1 MRCVAG
7 EGLVTFGE
15 TIDCN
20 GNTDGMPTPKLNPHV
35 PARYDTADV
44 DLASIDGVLS
54 TTRSVRLR
62 LDLERE
68 IPHDLIE
75 DCIDVAEQGP
85 GGGNQASRRWLLIRD
100 PARRQA
106 IGDMYSSIVGSF
118 MQRGRDATAGTG
130 HPMEQ
135 VMKSAAHLSEHL
147 ADVPVIV
154 IPCVWGT
161 HDNSGKPGLFDS
173 VLQSAWSF
181 CLAARARG
189 LATAWTTAILNKED
203 ELRELLGIPDG
214 VTPIALLPLA
224 WAKGTEFGAVPR
236 RRANE
241 IAYVDGWGRT
251 WEDRG
256 DESDARTMGECPGAT
271 VEMDI
276 DASPERLWE
285 IVSDINTGAAFSEE
299 FVRAQWAPG
308 HDGPAPGAKFIGHNQ
323 HPALGEWQMDLTVT
337 ECEPNVLFGWATG
350 DSDDTA
356 GARWRYE
363 IDHLHGQRSRLR
375 HTVRLGPGPSGLTAA
390 VESMP
395 DKEPR
400 IISRRQSEHLANMAR
415 CVEGIKALAEGSA

>member
-1 MRCVAG
+1 
-7 EGLVTFGE
+7 
-15 TIDCN
+15 
-20 GNTDGMPTPKLNPHV
+20 MPTPELNPHV
-35 PARYDTADV
+35 PARYDTADA

-62 LDLERE
+62 LDFERE
-68 IPHDLIE
+68 VPHDLVL

-100 PARRQA
+100 PAQRQA
-106 IGDMYSSIVGSF
+106 IGDMYKSVVGAF

-135 VMKSAAHLSEHL
+135 VMKSAFHLAEHL
-147 ADVPVIV
+147 AEVPVIV
-154 IPCVWGT
+154 IPCVWGM

-203 ELRELLGIPDG
+203 ELRDVLGIPAG
-214 VTPIALLPLA
+214 VTPVALLPLA
-224 WAKGTEFGAVPR
+224 WSKGTEFGSVPR

-251 WEDRG
+251 WEARG
-256 DESDARTMGECPGAT
+256 AQSAARSLGEGPGAT
-271 VEMDI
+271 VEVDI
-276 DASPERLWE
+276 DAPAERVWE
-285 IVSDINTGAAFSEE
+285 IVSDINAGADFSEE
-299 FVRAQWAPG
+299 FVRAEWAPG
-308 HDGPAPGAKFIGHNQ
+308 HDGPALGAKFIGHNQ
-323 HPALGEWQMDLTVT
+323 HPAIGEWNIDLTVT
-337 ECEPNVLFGWATG
+337 EYEPNVLFGWATG
-350 DSDDTA
+350 ETEDVA

-363 IDHLHGQRSRLR
+363 IDVLHGQRCRLR
-375 HTVRLGPGPSGLTAA
+375 HTVRIGPGESGLSAAITA
-390 VESMP
+390 MP

-400 IISRRQSEHLANMAR
+400 ILSRRQDEHLANMAR
-415 CVEGIKALAEGSA
+415 CIEGIKALAEGSA